1 VFGAHAAE
9 VFGARGPGVFA
20 RAKADEHRAPRLTL
34 TKARSPAD
42 KREEGTA
49 MTDHN
54 RFDVLVVGGG
64 SAGAVLAARLSEDPA
79 RSVLLL
85 EAGTAYQ
92 PDQYPDVLLDPE
104 RIGGDEEHD
113 WGFHAT
119 AGRAGAL
126 NREVRVPRGKVQGG
140 SSAVNAAVA
149 LRALPADLAGW
160 AAHGL
165 SGWSWDQVLQTYRAL
180 ENTETGDD
188 GFHGRSGPLRV
199 YQRTYDE
206 LTPSVQAFIH
216 AAEQQGYRYIDDP
229 NADQRRGVAPV
240 PLTISSG
247 VRQSTGI
254 VYLTKDVRRRPNL
267 TIRGRTEVDR
277 VLVNGETATGVRAVD
292 GTLYQGGQIILSA
305 GSLGSAA
312 ILLRSGIGPARDLA
326 DLDIGVVADLPVG
339 QQLQDQPVYHGVY
352 ALRAEAGERAPA
364 AGAFIRTAS
373 SQAQGTE
380 LDLLVSAAHLNDPGV
395 SPTGGAIVLA
405 VSVVRPESRGRLRV
419 RSADPRDA
427 PAIDLNLLA
436 TTRDR
441 SRMLEGLKLSRG
453 IGLGKTFAAV
463 AESEMMPGDQIH
475 DDADLER
482 AIDRQVT
489 SFQHATSTVPMGGD
503 NDEWAVVDGTGAVRG
518 IANLRVID
526 ASILPAV
533 PSVPTN
539 LTVIMAAEHIY
550 RHALSGDEIVVD
562 LRTESYLVSAVRPT
576 PGCPRRGR
584 GVASRPGREG
594 QPRAFIIGVAISH
607 TRWLRCNSPG
617 RV

>member
-1 VFGAHAAE
+1 
-9 VFGARGPGVFA
+9 
-20 RAKADEHRAPRLTL
+20 
-34 TKARSPAD
+34 
-42 KREEGTA
+42 
-49 MTDHN
+49 MTDNN

-64 SAGAVLAARLSEDPA
+64 SAGAVLAARLSQDPA
-79 RSVLLL
+79 RTVLLL

-92 PDQYPDVLLDPE
+92 PDGYPDVLLDPE
-104 RIGGDEEHD
+104 RIGGDQQHD
-113 WGFHAT
+113 WGLVAT

-126 NREVRVPRGKVQGG
+126 NREIRTPRGKVLGG

-149 LRALPADLAGW
+149 LRALPADFAEW
-160 AAHGL
+160 GL
-165 SGWSWDQVLQTYRAL
+165 PGWSWDQVLATYRML
-180 ENTETGDD
+180 ENTGSGDD
-188 GFHGRSGPLRV
+188 RYHGRSGPLPIH
-199 YQRTYDE
+199 QRTYDE

-254 VYLTKDVRRRPNL
+254 AYLTADVRRRPNL

-277 VLVNGETATGVRAVD
+277 ILVTGATATSVRTVD
-292 GTLYQGGQIILSA
+292 GTVYQAGQVILSA
-305 GSLGSAA
+305 GTLGSAP
-312 ILLRSGIGPARDLA
+312 ILLRSGIGPARELA
-326 DLDIGVVADLPVG
+326 ELDIDVVADLPVG
-339 QQLQDQPVYHGVY
+339 QRLQDQPVYHGVY
-352 ALRAEAGERAPA
+352 VLAAEAGEKTPA

-405 VSVVRPESRGRLRV
+405 VSVVRPESRGTLRI
-419 RSADPRDA
+419 RSADPADA
-427 PAIDLNLLA
+427 PVIDLNLLA
-436 TTRDR
+436 TPRDR
-441 SRMLEGLKLSRG
+441 SRMLAGLKLSRG

-463 AESEMMPGDQIH
+463 AERELMPGDQVR
-475 DDADLER
+475 DDAGLER
-482 AIDRQVT
+482 AIDQQVT

-518 IANLRVID
+518 IGNLRVID

-550 RHALSGDEIVVD
+550 RNALS
-562 LRTESYLVSAVRPT
+562 R
-576 PGCPRRGR
+576 
-584 GVASRPGREG
+584 
-594 QPRAFIIGVAISH
+594 
-607 TRWLRCNSPG
+607 
-617 RV
+617 

>member
-1 VFGAHAAE
+1 
-9 VFGARGPGVFA
+9 
-20 RAKADEHRAPRLTL
+20 
-34 TKARSPAD
+34 
-42 KREEGTA
+42 

-126 NREVRVPRGKVQGG
+126 NREVRVPRGKVLGG

-149 LRALPADLAGW
+149 LRALPADLADW

-180 ENTETGDD
+180 ENTESGEER
-188 GFHGRSGPLRV
+188 FHGRAGPLPI

-206 LTPSVQAFIH
+206 LTPSVRAFIH

-229 NADQRRGVAPV
+229 NADQRRGVAAV
-240 PLTISSG
+240 PLTIFSG

-254 VYLTKDVRRRPNL
+254 AYLTEDVRRRPNL
-267 TIRGRTEVDR
+267 TILGRTEVDR
-277 VLVNGETATGVRAVD
+277 ILVDGETATGVWTVD
-292 GTLYQGGQIILSA
+292 GTLHQAGQIILSA
-305 GSLGSAA
+305 GSLGSAP

-326 DLDIGVVADLPVG
+326 DLDIDVVADLPVG
-339 QQLQDQPVYHGVY
+339 QRLQDQPVYHGVY
-352 ALRAEAGERAPA
+352 ALKAEAGEKSPA
-364 AGAFIRTAS
+364 AGAFLRTAS
-373 SQAQGTE
+373 SQARGEE
-380 LDLLVSAAHLNDPGV
+380 LDLLVSAAHLNDPGI
-395 SPTGGAIVLA
+395 SPAGAIVLA
-405 VSVVRPESRGRLRV
+405 VSVVRPESRGRLSV

-436 TTRDR
+436 TPRDR

-453 IGLGKTFAAV
+453 IGLGKTFATV
-463 AESEMMPGDQIH
+463 AESEMLPGDQIR
-475 DDADLER
+475 DADLER
-482 AIDRQVT
+482 AIDQQVA

-503 NDEWAVVDGTGAVRG
+503 TDEWAVVDGTGAVRG
-518 IANLRVID
+518 IGNLRVID
-526 ASILPAV
+526 ASILPGV

-539 LTVIMAAEHIY
+539 LTVIMVAEHIY
-550 RHALSGDEIVVD
+550 RHALS
-562 LRTESYLVSAVRPT
+562 R
-576 PGCPRRGR
+576 
-584 GVASRPGREG
+584 
-594 QPRAFIIGVAISH
+594 
-607 TRWLRCNSPG
+607 
-617 RV
+617 

>member
-126 NREVRVPRGKVQGG
+126 NREVRVPRGKVLGG

-149 LRALPADLAGW
+149 LRALPADLADW

-188 GFHGRSGPLRV
+188 RFHGRSGPLRV

-254 VYLTKDVRRRPNL
+254 AYLTKDVRRRPNL

-292 GTLYQGGQIILSA
+292 GTRYQGGQIILSA

-326 DLDIGVVADLPVG
+326 DLDIDVVADLPVG

-352 ALRAEAGERAPA
+352 ALRAEAGERTPA

-373 SQAQGTE
+373 SQAEGSE

-405 VSVVRPESRGRLRV
+405 VSVVRPESRGRLRL

-427 PAIDLNLLA
+427 PALDLNLLA
-436 TTRDR
+436 TPRDR

-463 AESEMMPGDQIH
+463 AESEMMPGDQIR

-503 NDEWAVVDGTGAVRG
+503 NDEWAVVDDTGAVRG

-550 RHALSGDEIVVD
+550 RHALSADEIVVD
-562 LRTESYLVSAVRPT
+562 EGRT
-576 PGCPRRGR
+576 G
-584 GVASRPGREG
+584 
-594 QPRAFIIGVAISH
+594 I
-607 TRWLRCNSPG
+607 
-617 RV
+617 

>member
-1 VFGAHAAE
+1 
-9 VFGARGPGVFA
+9 
-20 RAKADEHRAPRLTL
+20 
-34 TKARSPAD
+34 
-42 KREEGTA
+42 
-49 MTDHN
+49 MTDNN
-54 RFDVLVVGGG
+54 RFDVLVAGGG

-79 RSVLLL
+79 RTVLLL

-92 PDQYPDVLLDPE
+92 PDEYPDVLLDPE
-104 RIGGDEEHD
+104 RIGGDQQHD
-113 WGFHAT
+113 WGFRAT
-119 AGRAGAL
+119 AGRTGAL
-126 NREVRVPRGKVQGG
+126 NREIRAPRGKVLGG

-149 LRALPADLAGW
+149 LRALPADFADWAG
-160 AAHGL
+160 HGL
-165 SGWSWDQVLQTYRAL
+165 SGWSWDEVRQTFRVL
-180 ENTETGDD
+180 ENTESGD
-188 GFHGRSGPLRV
+188 GRCHGRSGPLPIH
-199 YQRTYDE
+199 QRTYDE

-240 PLTISSG
+240 PLTIRSG

-254 VYLTKDVRRRPNL
+254 AYLTTDVRRRPNL
-267 TIRGRTEVDR
+267 TIHGQTEVDR
-277 VLVNGETATGVRAVD
+277 ILINGATATGVRTVD
-292 GTLYQGGQIILSA
+292 GTQYQAGQIILSA
-305 GSLGSAA
+305 GALGSAP

-326 DLDIGVVADLPVG
+326 DLGIDVVADLPVG
-339 QQLQDQPVYHGVY
+339 RRLQDQPVYHGVY
-352 ALRAEAGERAPA
+352 ALAAEAGQKTPA

-373 SQAQGTE
+373 SQAQGAE

-395 SPTGGAIVLA
+395 SPSGGAIVLA
-405 VSVVRPESRGRLRV
+405 VAVVRPESRGTLRI

-436 TTRDR
+436 TPRDR
-441 SRMLEGLKLSRG
+441 SRMLAGLKLSRG

-463 AESEMMPGDQIH
+463 AASELMPGGQIH

-482 AIDRQVT
+482 AIDQQVT

-503 NDEWAVVDGTGAVRG
+503 HDEWAVTDGTGAVRG

-550 RHALSGDEIVVD
+550 RHALS
-562 LRTESYLVSAVRPT
+562 R
-576 PGCPRRGR
+576 
-584 GVASRPGREG
+584 
-594 QPRAFIIGVAISH
+594 
-607 TRWLRCNSPG
+607 
-617 RV
+617 